1 MSEVLS
7 LKTLF
12 DLNNKISEKYFP
24 GVSFTIFIE
33 DFEGKFIE
41 GENLDKIF
49 DTYITSFEKLLKIIG
64 LSNVIKIVRTG
75 DLLKTNF
82 DIKQI
87 NLKLNDNYLKLKKY
101 WLESEK
107 KE

>member
-1 MSEVLS
+1 MILILQV
-7 LKTLF
+7 
-12 DLNNKISEKYFP
+12 
-24 GVSFTIFIE
+24 
-33 DFEGKFIE
+33 
-41 GENLDKIF
+41 
-49 DTYITSFEKLLKIIG
+49 LKIIKNYY

-107 KE
+107 KGIEGSENYETYKDINKIDGMKKLETIQRVLLK